1 MSSSLTIPTV
11 LIVLVV
17 STEDCG
23 SSRMGSSPIKHIIIY
38 GGYGRVVED
47 ACLWNKYIRNARVRI
62 PLATLF
68 LLLRGVVVA
77 QDTLDVLGWVRVLAE
92 E

>member
-23 SSRMGSSPIKHIIIY
+23 SSRMGSSPIKHIIY
-38 GGYGRVVED
+38 GGYGRAVED

-62 PLATLF
+62 PLATL
-68 LLLRGVVVA
+68 LLLRSVIGSHKA
-77 QDTLDVLGWVRVLAE
+77 LWML
-92 E
+92 